1 MYLNA
6 KGIANPISHVGIC
19 GSLVIMTFSRQV
31 FRILSHFLYILL
43 KGLDLSFFRVLRF
56 PFLIDVS
63 LILESSLTER
73 NSFANPVMAK
83 HFVLSP
89 IFPITFYLIIPTYL

>member
-73 NSFANPVMAK
+73 NSSSSYHPVMAK
-83 HFVLSP
+83 HFFLST
-89 IFPITFYLIIPTYL
+89 IFPISFYLFT